1 MEQQSKVKIISE
13 NLAYSPLTLVLF
25 LTHMLSAWLRQFDR
39 FTGSR
44 LRHSHVHPYDNRPF
58 QSHLILMMNWT
69 SIESQKGVTVVTA
82 WPVNHLQSAFFLCS
96 LLDASRLGPSPRGA
110 SKHSEEMKNGVE
122 GLRLMFGNFVECDP
136 LALTYLQLKGTETLT
151 FCGAMW
157 GYLTNFTAR
166 GCTQEAVVTWILEIT
181 SAARYISV
189 QSIISSVGLWS
200 ANKQRGRWRR
210 KRRRKNDEEKDEDK
224 EENMKERKKRKK
236 W

>member
-1 MEQQSKVKIISE
+1 
-13 NLAYSPLTLVLF
+13 
-25 LTHMLSAWLRQFDR
+25 MLSAWLRQFDR

-151 FCGAMW
+151 FCAAMW

-166 GCTQEAVVTWILEIT
+166 GCTVVTRILKIT
-181 SAARYISV
+181 SAAQYISG
-189 QSIISSVGLWS
+189 QYIILSIGLRS
-200 ANKQRGRWRR
+200 ANKQRRWWRTKIWR
-210 KRRRKNDEEKDEDK
+210 RRRKDKDK
-224 EENMKERKKRKK
+224 EEMVIMKRKIWWRRTMFMKKRWRKKMKEK
-236 W
+236 